1 MVRAPPGAGPGAV
14 HRTAAGAGP
23 SGGDGGA
30 PVIRPTSKLA
40 TARNRQ
46 STTLG
51 SWLGVEDADEDDLS
65 STLDWLG
72 RSQMQGEA

>member
-1 MVRAPPGAGPGAV
+1 M
-14 HRTAAGAGP
+14 
-23 SGGDGGA
+23 
-30 PVIRPTSKLA
+30 IRPTSKLA